1 MKRFTDLAALI
12 LGWTLVVAA
21 LFLLLRPE
29 GLLRSEIESV
39 LADRRQ
45 ARIVA
50 ESWPQLAGDAPVVG
64 SGSASPFAI
73 EFIDYQCS
81 YCRHFHRTLDSLV
94 SASALDVRL
103 AIRHNPNPGNP
114 ASRQAALASICA
126 HLQGEFESIHNY
138 LMTSDDWYDLPDWH
152 DVSTSVGVPEPDS
165 LVRCLASERADS
177 VLSIDSAI
185 AATLGLRATPAF
197 AIQGEGLVIGAL
209 SPDDVERLVTNQTRQ

>member
-12 LGWTLVVAA
+12 LGWTFVVAA

-103 AIRHNPNPGNP
+103 AIRHNP
-114 ASRQAALASICA
+114 I
-126 HLQGEFESIHNY
+126 
-138 LMTSDDWYDLPDWH
+138 
-152 DVSTSVGVPEPDS
+152 
-165 LVRCLASERADS
+165 
-177 VLSIDSAI
+177 
-185 AATLGLRATPAF
+185 RATQLPGRLLSLRF
-197 AIQGEGLVIGAL
+197 APTYKVSL
-209 SPDDVERLVTNQTRQ
+209 SRSTTT